1 MTRTIQ
7 IPPEEKIKLTEW
19 FNKRD
24 YSVLKNISVEVF
36 LLELEE
42 RLALYQFA
50 LLSNGKCSPDPRWQK
65 ICATNFVII
74 NASAAQLS
82 KFPET
87 AGIST
92 IKKEYLEWYKVA
104 NSKAKKSA
112 DTSQIST
119 HGQTIYD
126 QNVAKDA
133 YLCSIEKDRKQV
145 LLSVDLEKCT
155 NAELNH
161 QFAYLINDLR
171 KRLGVEEP
179 PAVIK
184 TRQLK
189 SLSAFWNH
197 YAIQYLDILLYCLIK
212 PKSKLIVEFIEEETT
227 EQEPTE
233 AVQERS
239 WTLTNPMVAKLLNE
253 YDLDGEHIKGWVNIF
268 YEEKLFNTDYMK
280 LFIEKM
286 RSDQANLRT
295 NMSKLL

>member
-1 MTRTIQ
+1 MISTIP
-7 IPPEEKIKLTEW
+7 IPPEEKIKLNEW

-50 LLSNGKCSPDPRWQK
+50 QLSNCECSPDLRWRK
-65 ICATNFVII
+65 IYDSNFVII
-74 NASAAQLS
+74 NASDAQLS
-82 KFPET
+82 KFPDT

-92 IKKEYLEWYKVA
+92 IKKEYLEWYELA
-104 NSKAKKSA
+104 NSKAKKYA
-112 DTSQIST
+112 DTTQIST

-126 QNVAKDA
+126 KNVAKDA

-212 PKSKLIVEFIEEETT
+212 PKPKLIVEIIEEEM
-227 EQEPTE
+227 TE
-233 AVQERS
+233 AVQEKC

-268 YEEKLFNTDYMK
+268 YKEKLFNTDYME

-286 RSDQANLRT
+286 RSDPVNLNT
-295 NMSKLL
+295 NMSSLLQPSS

>member
-1 MTRTIQ
+1 MTRTIPV
-7 IPPEEKIKLTEW
+7 PPKEKIQLTEW

-24 YSVLKNISVEVF
+24 YSVFKNISVEVF

-42 RLALYQFA
+42 RLALYKLA
-50 LLSNGKCSPDPRWQK
+50 LISNGECSPDLRWQK
-65 ICATNFVII
+65 ICNRDSVII
-74 NASAAQLS
+74 NASGTQLS
-82 KFPET
+82 KSPET

-92 IKKEYLEWYKVA
+92 IKKEYLQWYELA
-104 NSKAKKSA
+104 NSKAKKYA
-112 DTSQIST
+112 DTSQIT
-119 HGQTIYD
+119 LHGQPIYD

-133 YLCSIEKDRKQV
+133 YLCSIEADRKQV
-145 LLSVDLEKCT
+145 LLSIDLEKFT

-161 QFAYLINDLR
+161 QFAYLTNDLR
-171 KRLGVEEP
+171 KKLGVEEP

-189 SLSAFWNH
+189 SLSAFLHH

-212 PKSKLIVEFIEEETT
+212 PKSKLIEETT
-227 EQEPTE
+227 EQGPTE
-233 AVQERS
+233 TVQERC

-268 YEEKLFNTDYMK
+268 YEEKLFNTDYME

-286 RSDQANLRT
+286 RSDPVNLRT
-295 NMSKLL
+295 NMSSLL